1 VTATVVGVVGVA
13 DVAAGIA
20 STDAEVVAVV
30 EVVVA
35 GVFDVTVMKKLSQMV
50 YSYMSLVVTWKVL
63 MLKLHLVELKFI
75 LIPQKENVLVDAA
88 TFSYLLRIVIINY
101 NNKRIFLG

>member
-1 VTATVVGVVGVA
+1 MTTTVAGVVSVA
-13 DVAAGIA
+13 DVAAGIS

-35 GVFDVTVMKKLSQMV
+35 GVFDLTVMMKLSQMV
-50 YSYMSLVVTWKVL
+50 
-63 MLKLHLVELKFI
+63 LHLVELKFI

>member
-1 VTATVVGVVGVA
+1 VTTTVAGVVSVA
-13 DVAAGIA
+13 DVAAGIS

-35 GVFDVTVMKKLSQMV
+35 GVFDLTVMMKLSQMV
-50 YSYMSLVVTWKVL
+50 
-63 MLKLHLVELKFI
+63 LHLVELKFI